1 MQIINLTHAEAADPA
16 VVDTVLRLTGSGL
29 TMIDTTSGE
38 ILGKQVIPSR
48 GTIAPMDR
56 PDAGVDV
63 APLVPF
69 VPPVGAVPAAPV
81 VVDTAALF
89 GGQAAASAVPLA
101 PAATP
106 PSAAIAPTV
115 VLSAVAAVP
124 GGAATAN
131 APTSIPGVEKDSTG
145 LPWDARIHAGNKA
158 TKQDGSWK
166 VKKGINDPS
175 FIPRIEAELRAAMAA
190 PGVAPAPAAAVP
202 AAAPVPAVPVA
213 PVAVPATV
221 AVPVT
226 GAVPLPPTA
235 TVSPPPSTP
244 APAASVAPIA
254 SPSSA
259 PVLNF
264 GSFMA
269 KIAPYMANGKLTTEK
284 QNEILSQFGLTTGFG
299 GLMARPDLLPGVDAT
314 FAAVLP
320 TL

>member
-16 VVDTVLRLTGSGL
+16 VVDSVLRLTGSGL
-29 TMIDTTSGE
+29 TLIDGKTGE
-38 ILGKQVIPSR
+38 IQGA
-48 GTIAPMDR
+48 IAHADR
-56 PDAGVDV
+56 PDVGRPE

-69 VPPVGAVPAAPV
+69 VPPVGSVPAAPA

-89 GGQAAASAVPLA
+89 GGQTAASAAPLA
-101 PAATP
+101 PVATP

-115 VLSAVAAVP
+115 VLSAAAAVP

-131 APTSIPGVEKDSTG
+131 APTSIPGVETDSTG

-190 PGVAPAPAAAVP
+190 PGVAAAPAAAVP

-213 PVAVPATV
+213 PVAVPVAV

-226 GAVPLPPTA
+226 GAVPLPPIA
-235 TVSPPPSTP
+235 TVAPPPSTP
-244 APAASVAPIA
+244 APAASVAPTA
-254 SPSSA
+254 SPSS
-259 PVLNF
+259 PVSF

-269 KIAPYMANGKLTTEK
+269 KIAPFMANGKLTAEK
-284 QNEILSQFGLTTGFG
+284 QNEILAQFGLTTGFG

-314 FAAVLP
+314 FTAVLP